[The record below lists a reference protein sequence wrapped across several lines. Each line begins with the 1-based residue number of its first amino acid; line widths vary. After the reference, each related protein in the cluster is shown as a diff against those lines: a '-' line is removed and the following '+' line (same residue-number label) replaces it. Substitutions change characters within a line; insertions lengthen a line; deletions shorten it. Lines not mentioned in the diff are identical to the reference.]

1 MKDKLFEMINK
12 VFNLET
18 SKQIYINYIRDTLSS
33 KIIKINIEDISF
45 DLFLSFE
52 DEKITFLSESDNVDV
67 EISGTLTSFIFYT
80 TTRGSDLFS
89 SKIKISGDVESA
101 NSLNQFLKE
110 SELLKAIIIEI
121 LGQKSSSSLFSI
133 IEPVK
138 KKLDESNERT
148 NDTISNFLK
157 YDIELIPTK
166 SEINN
171 YIDQVDDIKSR
182 TEKLINKIK

>member
-1 MKDKLFEMINK
+1 MKNKLFEMINK

-45 DLFLSFE
+45 DIFLSFE

-89 SKIKISGDVESA
+89 SKINI
-101 NSLNQFLKE
+101 
-110 SELLKAIIIEI
+110 
-121 LGQKSSSSLFSI
+121 
-133 IEPVK
+133 
-138 KKLDESNERT
+138 NE
-148 NDTISNFLK
+148 
-157 YDIELIPTK
+157 
-166 SEINN
+166 
-171 YIDQVDDIKSR
+171 
-182 TEKLINKIK
+182 